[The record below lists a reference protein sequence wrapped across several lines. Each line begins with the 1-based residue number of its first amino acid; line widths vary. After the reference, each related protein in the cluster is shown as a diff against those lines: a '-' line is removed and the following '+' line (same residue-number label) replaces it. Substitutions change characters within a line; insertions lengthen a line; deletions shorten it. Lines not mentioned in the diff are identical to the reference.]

1 MQVTDWH
8 NLGAE
13 DALQKLGTD
22 QSRGLTG
29 VEAARRLAAYG
40 YNELVEQGRRS
51 PLLILFEQLT
61 STVVIILIAAA
72 VISAALG
79 DYKDT
84 SVIIAI
90 VVLNALL
97 GFNQEYRAERA
108 MAALKTLAAPS
119 VRVRRDGA
127 VEELPSRELVPGD
140 IILLEAGNLVPADC
154 RLLES
159 HNLRAQEAALTG
171 ESEPV
176 EKDSH
181 RLNQTN
187 LPLGDRRNMI
197 YTGTTV
203 SYGRGQAV
211 AVATGMTTELGSI
224 ATMIQTVERER
235 TPLQKRLDQLGRNLA
250 AAALLIVSL
259 IFLIGVLRGEELKLM
274 LLTSVSIAVAAV
286 PEGLPAIVT
295 IALALGAQRM
305 LKRRALIRKLPAVET
320 LGSVTVICS
329 DKTGTLTENNMA
341 VAVLEVAGARVCP
354 RELTYSLGA
363 RAEIDEQRS
372 SLLMLI
378 IGGALCNDA
387 LLKPDA
393 NPADCASVSG
403 EPTEVAFLM
412 VAAQAGLRKDH
423 LEAVLP
429 RVAEI
434 PFESERK
441 MMTTVHEVRSPELG
455 SSDSLQIPPGFGILE
470 TPYVAFTKGA
480 VDALLD
486 ISSSILVGARVEP
499 LTRAWRK
506 RISVCDDELAGK
518 GMRVLGVAFR
528 PIESLSEDEI
538 GSELERDLIFVGMS
552 GLIDPPRPEA
562 REAVETCKAAGIR
575 PVMITGDHP
584 LTAHYIARELGM
596 ATNDRILTGQK
607 LSAATAEQLNRIVGE
622 TPVFARV
629 SPEHKLKIVQ
639 ALQSQ
644 GHVVAMTGDGVND
657 APALKKANI
666 GVAMGITG
674 TDVAKE
680 ASDMVLLD
688 DNFATIVEAVK
699 EGRVIYDNI
708 RKFIKYIL
716 TTNSSELW
724 VMLLAPL
731 TGMPLPLLPLQIL
744 WINLV
749 SDGLPALA
757 LSVEPPERDTMNRPP
772 YDPTEG
778 ILGHGMKWHIL
789 IVGLLMGLISLGFGY
804 WYWNSGN
811 AGWQTMIF
819 TTVTLSQMAHALAIR
834 SERDSLFSIGLL
846 SNKPML
852 GAVSL
857 TLVLQMAIV
866 YLPFLQE
873 LFNTVALPVE
883 DLALSLLL
891 SSVIFCVVE
900 FEKLLRRRLPRG
912 EPGLT
917 GISFPAR

>member
-1 MQVTDWH
+1 MQVSDWY
-8 NLGAE
+8 NLTTKA
-13 DALQKLGTD
+13 ALEKQGPA
-22 QSRGLTG
+22 QSSGLTAA
-29 VEAARRLAAYG
+29 EAASRLASYG
-40 YNELVEQGRRS
+40 YNELVEQQRRS
-51 PLLILFEQLT
+51 PLLILLEQLT

-84 SVIIAI
+84 SVILAI

-97 GFNQEYRAERA
+97 GFNQEYRAEKA

-119 VRVRRDGA
+119 VRVLRDSA
-127 VEELPSRELVPGD
+127 VKELPSRELVPGD
-140 IILLEAGNLVPADC
+140 IILLEAGNIVPADC

-176 EKDSH
+176 EKDP
-181 RLNQTN
+181 RQLNQTS
-187 LPLGDRRNMI
+187 LPLGDRLNMI
-197 YTGTTV
+197 YMGTIV
-203 SYGRGQAV
+203 GYGRGQGV
-211 AVATGMTTELGSI
+211 VVATGMKTELGNI
-224 ATMIQTVERER
+224 AAMIQNVESEP
-235 TPLQKRLDQLGRNLA
+235 TPLQRRLDQLGRNLA
-250 AAALLIVSL
+250 AAALVIVGL
-259 IFLIGVLRGEELKLM
+259 IFLIGVLRGEEVKLM

-286 PEGLPAIVT
+286 PEGLPAVVT

-320 LGSVTVICS
+320 LGSVSVICS
-329 DKTGTLTENNMA
+329 DKTGTLTENKMA
-341 VAVLEVAGARVCP
+341 VAVVQVAGARVGFD
-354 RELTYSLGA
+354 ELSCSLKA
-363 RAEIDEQRS
+363 RTGIDEQRS
-372 SLLMLI
+372 SLMLLI
-378 IGGALCNDA
+378 IGGALCNDV
-387 LLKPDA
+387 LLKPDGDRL
-393 NPADCASVSG
+393 DCENLSG
-403 EPTEVAFLM
+403 DPTEVALVM
-412 VAAQAGLRKDH
+412 AAAEAGLKKDE
-423 LEAVLP
+423 LEAAFP

-441 MMTTVHEVRSPELG
+441 RMTTVHKVSG
-455 SSDSLQIPPGFGILE
+455 SGLEISDSLQIPLSFSIWE
-470 TPYVAFTKGA
+470 APYVAFTKGA

-486 ISSSILVGARVEP
+486 ISTSLLVGTEVEP
-499 LTRAWRK
+499 LTDSWRK
-506 RISVCDDELAGK
+506 RVSACNDELASK
-518 GMRVLGVAFR
+518 GMRVLGVAFK
-528 PIESLSEDEI
+528 PINSLCEDEI
-538 GSELERDLIFVGMS
+538 ESDLERDLIFVGMS

-562 REAVETCKAAGIR
+562 KEAVLTCKAAGVR

-584 LTAHYIARELGM
+584 LTAHYIARELGI
-596 ATNDRILTGQK
+596 ATNDLIFTGQE
-607 LSAATAEQLNRIVGE
+607 LSCAPVEQVNSIVE
-622 TPVFARV
+622 DTPVFARV

-639 ALQSQ
+639 ALQNQ
-644 GHVVAMTGDGVND
+644 GHIVAMTGDGVND

-674 TDVAKE
+674 TDVAIE

-716 TTNSSELW
+716 TTNSGELW

-757 LSVEPPERDTMNRPP
+757 LSLEPPERSTMNRPP
-772 YDPTEG
+772 YSPTEG
-778 ILGHGMKWHIL
+778 ILGRGMKWHIL
-789 IVGLLMGLISLGFGY
+789 IVGLLMGLISLGLGY
-804 WYWNSGN
+804 SYWKSAN
-811 AGWQTMIF
+811 AEWQTMVF
-819 TTVTLSQMAHALAIR
+819 TTITLSQMAHALAIR

-846 SNKPML
+846 SNKPLL

-857 TLVLQMAIV
+857 TLILQMAII
-866 YLPFLQE
+866 YLPFLQG
-873 LFNTVALPVE
+873 LFNTIPLPVE

-891 SSVIFCVVE
+891 CSVIFCVVE
-900 FEKLLRRRLPRG
+900 FEKLLRRRYWRS
-912 EPGLT
+912 EPGT
-917 GISFPAR
+917 IGISFR